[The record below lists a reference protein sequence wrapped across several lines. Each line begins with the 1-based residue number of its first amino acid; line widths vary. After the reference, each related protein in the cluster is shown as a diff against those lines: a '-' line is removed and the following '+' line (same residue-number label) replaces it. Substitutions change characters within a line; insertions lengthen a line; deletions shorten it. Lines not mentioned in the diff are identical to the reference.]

1 MKMISVLVP
10 TYNEQDNVGPLSEA
24 IVEQLTSLTDYDYEL
39 IFIDNDSKDNTRDN
53 LRDIC
58 SKNPKI
64 KAIFNAKNY
73 GQFSSPFYGVLQTK
87 GDCVITM
94 CADFQDPVEMIPL
107 YVKDWENGYKIV
119 LGQKTSSK
127 ESKIVYAARS
137 MFYRFMKKFSSID
150 YLKQVTGSGLYD
162 RSFVELLRKL
172 DEPMPVMRALATEL
186 GYQIK
191 LIPYEQQKR
200 RAGKSSNN
208 LFKYYDAAVQNITG
222 YTKIGVRL
230 AMLIG
235 MVSVVS
241 SLVADVA
248 VVIYK
253 LFNWDTYS
261 LSQLFFPMLLV
272 TMVSFNILFV
282 GIVGEY
288 VLDIKAHTRSR
299 PLVIESERINFD

>member
-1 MKMISVLVP
+1 MKTISILVP
-10 TYNEQDNVGPLSEA
+10 TYNEEENVGPLSEA
-24 IVEQLTSLTDYDYEL
+24 IVTQMETLSDYDYEL
-39 IFIDNDSKDNTRDN
+39 IFIDNDSKDGTRDE
-53 LRDIC
+53 LRRIC
-58 SKNPKI
+58 SGNPKI

-73 GQFSSPFYGVLQTK
+73 GQFSSPYYGVLQTS

-107 YVKDWENGYKIV
+107 YVKEWENGYKIV

-127 ESKIVYAARS
+127 ESKIVYALRGA
-137 MFYRFMKKFSSID
+137 FYWFMKKFSSID

-162 RSFVELLRKL
+162 RSFIEMLREI
-172 DEPMPVMRALATEL
+172 DEPQPVMRALATEL

-200 RAGKSSNN
+200 RAGKSSNS
-208 LFKYYDAAVQNITG
+208 FPKYYDAAVQNITG

-230 AMLIG
+230 AMFIG
-235 MVSVVS
+235 IMSVIAS
-241 SLVADVA
+241 IIADIA

-253 LFNWDTYS
+253 LFNWDSYS
-261 LSQLFFPMLLV
+261 LSPLFFPMLLM

-288 VLDIKAHTRSR
+288 VLDVKAHTKSR
-299 PLVIESERINFD
+299 PLVIESERINF

>member
-1 MKMISVLVP
+1 MGTLC
-10 TYNEQDNVGPLSEA
+10 
-24 IVEQLTSLTDYDYEL
+24 DYDYEL
-39 IFIDNDSKDNTRDN
+39 IFIDNDSKDGTRN
-53 LRDIC
+53 ELRKIC
-58 SKNPKI
+58 SGNPKI

-73 GQFSSPFYGVLQTK
+73 GQFSSPYYGILQTK

-94 CADFQDPVEMIPL
+94 CADFQDPVEMIPK
-107 YVKDWENGYKIV
+107 YIEEWEKGYKIV

-127 ESKIVYAARS
+127 ENRIVYALRA
-137 MFYRFMKKFSSID
+137 MFYKFMEKFSDID

-162 RSFVELLRKL
+162 RSFIELLRSI
-172 DEPMPVMRALATEL
+172 DEPKPILRALATEL

-200 RAGKSSNN
+200 RAGKSSNS
-208 LFKYYDAAVQNITG
+208 FSKYYDAAVQNITG

-230 AMLIG
+230 AMFIG
-235 MVSVVS
+235 LLSVITSVI
-241 SLVADVA
+241 ADIA

-253 LFNWDTYS
+253 LFNWDNFS
-261 LSQLFFPMLLV
+261 LSPLFFPMLLV
-272 TMVSFNILFV
+272 TMVSFNILFI

-288 VLDIKAHTRSR
+288 VLDIKAHTGRR